1 MSKKDRLLQEI
12 GTLRETRKDWFM
24 VLFTLASAIAVLG
37 YAVLSGDKPIYVL
50 ILGAIGFMA
59 FFAIAVYYRSIEY
72 RLSVKLSELEKEGES

>member
-24 VLFTLASAIAVLG
+24 VLFTLASAITVLS

-50 ILGAIGFMA
+50 ILGAVGFMA
-59 FFAIAVYYRSIEY
+59 FFAIVVYYKDIE
-72 RLSVKLSELEKEGES
+72 SQIANKLSELEKEE

>member
-50 ILGAIGFMA
+50 VLGAVGFMA
-59 FFAIAVYYRSIEY
+59 F
-72 RLSVKLSELEKEGES
+72 LL

>member
-1 MSKKDRLLQEI
+1 
-12 GTLRETRKDWFM
+12 M

-59 FFAIAVYYRSIEY
+59 FFAIAIYYRSIEY
-72 RLSVKLSELEKEGES
+72 RLSVKLSELEKEDEWWQKS

>member
-50 ILGAIGFMA
+50 VLGAVGFMA
-59 FFAIAVYYRSIEY
+59 FFAIAIYYKGIESQ
-72 RLSVKLSELEKEGES
+72 LGNKLSELEKEE

>member
-12 GTLRETRKDWFM
+12 GALRETRKDWFM

-50 ILGAIGFMA
+50 VLGAVGFMA
-59 FFAIAVYYRSIEY
+59 FFAIVVYYRGIENQ
-72 RLSVKLSELEKEGES
+72 LGKKLSELEKEE